1 MREGSWQSLAAHQ
14 LGHIDAELV
23 AALAAVRQDRLD
35 ARVRGFPNTIGWTAW
50 HISRNID
57 RNCSEL
63 TGATQQWLEGWADVF
78 ARLDD
83 PADTG
88 FGHTAGDVAAFRSPP
103 VEVLLGYHAA
113 AHAVAEDYLA
123 TAPDDDATRLVRS
136 PTLRN
141 TYPVQVRL
149 SRSIYDAVAHLGQIS
164 VVRGLR

>member
-1 MREGSWQSLAAHQ
+1 MRDGTWQSLAVHQ
-14 LGHIDAELV
+14 LRRIDAELT
-23 AALAAVRQDRLD
+23 AALATVREDRLD
-35 ARVRGFPNTIGWTAW
+35 ARVRGFPNPVGWTAW

-63 TGATQQWLEGWADVF
+63 TARTQQWLEGWSDVF
-78 ARLDD
+78 GRLDD

-88 FGHTAGDVAAFRSPP
+88 YGHTTADVAAFRSPP
-103 VEVLLGYHAA
+103 LEVLLGYHAA
-113 AHAVAEDYLA
+113 AHAVAEEYLA
-123 TAPDDDATRLVRS
+123 TAPDDDATRLVVS

-141 TYPVQVRL
+141 TQPVEVRL